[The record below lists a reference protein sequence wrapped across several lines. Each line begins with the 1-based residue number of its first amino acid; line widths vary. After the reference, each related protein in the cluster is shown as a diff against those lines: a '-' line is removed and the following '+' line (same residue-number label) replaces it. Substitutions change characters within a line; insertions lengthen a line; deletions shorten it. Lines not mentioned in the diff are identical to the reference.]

1 MALDFSKF
9 DEQVNTAQLAK
20 DAEEAKKNGG
30 GFTEIPDGKYDT
42 KIEKMEI
49 AETKDGRPM
58 FKAMFR
64 ILDGEHEKSCLFMNR
79 VIFGTKNDA
88 SMIGSVM
95 GFLEKLEA
103 CDEDG
108 APYICEFQSY
118 SQLNDLVLDIAEAIE
133 ADGLGYTVDYKKDD
147 FNSISIEEVF
157 EL

>member
-9 DEQVNTAQLAK
+9 DEQVNTQQLAA
-20 DAEEAKKNGG
+20 DAAEAAKNGG
-30 GFTEIPDGKYDT
+30 GFSEIPDGKYDT
-42 KIEKMEI
+42 RIEKMEI

-64 ILDGEHEKSCLFMNR
+64 ILDGEHEKACLFMNR

-88 SMIGSVM
+88 AMIGSVV
-95 GFLEKLEA
+95 GFLQKLEA
-103 CDEDG
+103 LDEDG
-108 APYICEFQSY
+108 APIICEFQSY
-118 SQLNDLVLDIAEAIE
+118 SQFNDLVLDIAEAIE

>member
-1 MALDFSKF
+1 MAIDFSKF
-9 DEQVNTAQLAK
+9 DQQVDTTQLAK

-30 GFTEIPDGKYDT
+30 GFTEIPDGKYET

-64 ILDGEHEKSCLFMNR
+64 IIEGPYKKSCLFMNR

-88 SMIGSVM
+88 SMIGSVI

-103 CDEDG
+103 LDADG
-108 APYICEFQSY
+108 NPIICEFHSY
-118 SQLNDLVLDIAEAIE
+118 SQFNDLILDIAEAID
-133 ADGLGYTVDYKKDD
+133 ADNLGYVVDYKKDD
-147 FNSISIEEVF
+147 FNSISIDDVL